1 MYAICFSECGFCARE
16 SVSLKK
22 TNTPGRKCKLWVV
35 RALLLHG
42 FFKCTRKQHSVRNI
56 PLAAVKHPS
65 KENCISLGTLR
76 TEMLSARRCFF
87 LSALMG
93 SGSLGFFSF
102 LCCFFFNDLPP
113 SPSSDRAPPHTSFP
127 HGGLIGANSGVIHR
141 RWVGYTGPNNLE
153 E

>member
-1 MYAICFSECGFCARE
+1 MYAICFSECGFCAQK

-42 FFKCTRKQHSVRNI
+42 CFKCTRKQDSVRNS

-87 LSALMG
+87 LSALMA
-93 SGSLGFFSF
+93 SESLGFFGY
-102 LCCFFFNDLPP
+102 LCCYFFNDLPP
-113 SPSSDRAPPHTSFP
+113 FPSSDRSPTSTLLP
-127 HGGLIGANSGVIHR
+127 LM
-141 RWVGYTGPNNLE
+141 E
-153 E
+153 D